1 MFVKRNIPWSIIFRF
16 AKKNLVIFFTIAI
29 FWTWLLYFLNSKG
42 CAFRI
47 PMAPVSVLGVA
58 VSFYLGFKNN
68 QSYDRF
74 WEARTSWGGI
84 VNVSRHFSA
93 ILKSYLSVSGALP
106 TQHAELYKVIVYR
119 HLAYINALR
128 LNLRKPS
135 SFSVE
140 YRGSIK
146 EFSHQKTQAQDWL
159 AEVAPFLSDAEFES
173 LSTVQNMPTQL
184 LKNQSLAIQTL
195 KQDESVTEFEH
206 IDLLACIKDFYTEQG
221 RCERIKNTPF
231 PRQYAYFSKVFVW
244 IFIGILPLSLASEF
258 ININPNLLWV
268 TIPFSVVISWVFLT
282 IEIVGDNSEDPFE
295 NFINDVPMTAICR
308 TIEIDL
314 KEMIGEANIPSRI
327 MPENNVLM

>member
-1 MFVKRNIPWSIIFRF
+1 MFVKRNIPWSFILKF
-16 AKKNLVIFFTIAI
+16 AKKNLYIFTAIAV
-29 FWTWLLYFLNSKG
+29 FWTTLLYVLQLWG
-42 CAFRI
+42 CTFRI

-84 VNVSRHFSA
+84 VNASRHFGA
-93 ILKSYLSVSGALP
+93 VLIGYLQGSQLVSNQLIAK
-106 TQHAELYKVIVYR
+106 EIIYR
-119 HLAYINALR
+119 HLAFINALR

-135 SFSVE
+135 TFSQE
-140 YRGSIK
+140 YRGSVK
-146 EFSHQKTQAQDWL
+146 EFAYQKTSANDWL
-159 AEVAPFLSDAEFES
+159 TEVLPFLNPEEFDQ
-173 LSTVQNMPTQL
+173 LSQVQNMPAQL
-184 LKNQSLAIQTL
+184 LKNQSMALAQL
-195 KQDESVTEFEH
+195 KREQKISDLDH
-206 IDLLACIKDFYTEQG
+206 IDLLAIIKDFYNEQG

-244 IFIGILPLSLASEF
+244 IFVSILPLALASEF
-258 ININPNLLWV
+258 MNINPKLLWI
-268 TIPFSVVISWVFLT
+268 TIPFSVLISWVFLT

-314 KEMIGEANIPSRI
+314 KEMLGETEIPPRI
-327 MPENNVLM
+327 MPENFVLM